1 MTKADLRR
9 MILSHLTVIDDT
21 ENPSEEQRQLVDLW
35 IDGARSL
42 LLERGICWWD
52 EDDIPAAVSIPLTRY
67 VSALCCGAFGRRG
80 KGFEADEAPALAMIA
95 GLKSSDQREEQRAE
109 YY

>member
-1 MTKADLRR
+1 

-21 ENPSEEQRQLVDLW
+21 ENPSPEQAALADLW
-35 IDGARSL
+35 IDSARAML
-42 LLERGICWWD
+42 TEKACCWWD
-52 EDDIPAAVSIPLTRY
+52 ADTIPQAVMIPLTRY

-80 KGFEADEAPALAMIA
+80 KGFEADETPSRAMIA

-109 YY
+109 YF